1 MPNDKDFIG
10 AFQQD
15 HYRIK
20 NHVNSLQKSIENSQI
35 TQART
40 ILNKIEALVE
50 SHFKFEEDFL
60 YPRLQRLMREI
71 TLKLYNEH
79 QVVLK
84 FFKEATDIVKKDR
97 LSKIEKE
104 NILNNLTKFYTI
116 LDKCEDLTYFAKKF
130 DGADKDDLSRRLKEY
145 KTKQPTETAV

>member
-15 HYRIK
+15 HNKIK
-20 NHVNSLQKSIENSQI
+20 NHVNSLQKSIKNLQI
-35 TQART
+35 TQSRT
-40 ILNKIEALVE
+40 ILNKIEELVE
-50 SHFKFEEDFL
+50 PHFKFEEDYL

-71 TLKLYNEH
+71 TQKLYNEH
-79 QVVLK
+79 QAVLK

-116 LDKCEDLTYFAKKF
+116 LEQCEDLANFAERF
-130 DGADKDDLSRRLKEY
+130 DVSDKDDLNKRFKEY
-145 KTKQPTETAV
+145 KTRYPTEIAV